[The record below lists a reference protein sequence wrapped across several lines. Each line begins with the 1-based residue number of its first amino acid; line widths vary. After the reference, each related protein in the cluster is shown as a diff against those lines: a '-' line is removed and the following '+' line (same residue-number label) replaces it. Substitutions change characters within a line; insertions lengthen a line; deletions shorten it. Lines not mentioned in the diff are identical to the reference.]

1 MSYPNW
7 SDLDN
12 ESIIPPL
19 GARKAPDIA
28 PVALMVSCEP
38 DMRLISK
45 SLEEPEWKSFF
56 NSTLIMPPEK
66 DYSIAGPFIG
76 APYSVM
82 MLESLIAKGAKTVLV
97 IGWCGAVREDLE
109 VGDILLPEK
118 AIVDEGTSKNY
129 KKLDENNPLTNPD
142 IKLLKRLSADLTKSE
157 ISHKKIK
164 LWTTD
169 AIYRETQRKIAWYR
183 DLGVDAVEMECSALF
198 AVAEYRKISLAA
210 ILVVSDSV
218 ASKDWDPG
226 FRYKRFKDARESVC
240 KAVLRFAEAVSYQRA
255 SS

>member
-7 SDLDN
+7 SDLDS
-12 ESIIPPL
+12 ESIVPPL
-19 GARKAPDIA
+19 GTRKTPDIN
-28 PVALMVSCEP
+28 PMALMVSCEP
-38 DMRLISK
+38 DMRMISK
-45 SLEEPEWKSFF
+45 SLGEPEWKNFF
-56 NSTLIMPPEK
+56 NSTIMMPPEK
-66 DYSIAGPFIG
+66 DYTIAGPFIG

-82 MLESLIAKGAKTVLV
+82 LLESLIAKGAKTVLV

-129 KKLDENNPLTNPD
+129 KKLDENNPFTVPD
-142 IKLLKRLSADLTKSE
+142 IKLLKRLSAKLTKSE
-157 ISHKKIK
+157 VSHKKIT

-218 ASKDWDPG
+218 ASKNWDPG
-226 FRYKRFKDARESVC
+226 FRYKRFKDSRKSVC
-240 KAVLRFAEAVSYQRA
+240 ETALKFVEH
-255 SS
+255 